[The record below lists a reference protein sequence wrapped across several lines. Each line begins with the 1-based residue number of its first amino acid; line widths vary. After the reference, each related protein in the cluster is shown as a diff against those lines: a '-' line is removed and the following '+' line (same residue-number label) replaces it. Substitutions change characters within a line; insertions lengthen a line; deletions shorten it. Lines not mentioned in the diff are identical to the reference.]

1 MPHTH
6 QPQPPEPHTPQPQQ
20 ASARPAHPALD
31 PPSQDTPAAYR
42 PPWRDAAVE
51 KAASGDRPLLIAL
64 VGLIGLLLG
73 IPMYLINDEVDEIE
87 HKVEALEEKIDARF
101 AQQDEK
107 IDAKFASLERDVG
120 EINLRLTALI
130 AALNATDAVNA
141 ALEGGSAS
149 NSARSSLG
157 VGPDQPSTMA
167 MSSESGGIS
176 TPGT

>member
-1 MPHTH
+1 M
-6 QPQPPEPHTPQPQQ
+6 PHTPQPQPPEKID
-20 ASARPAHPALD
+20 ARFAQ
-31 PPSQDTPAAYR
+31 QD
-42 PPWRDAAVE
+42 
-51 KAASGDRPLLIAL
+51 
-64 VGLIGLLLG
+64 
-73 IPMYLINDEVDEIE
+73 
-87 HKVEALEEKIDARF
+87 EKIDARF